1 MRRRLLMVLAAL
13 AAVVLLSGCEVKAS
27 LVLKDDGSGTFT
39 YAVGIDKDFLAR
51 MEPGSDP
58 LGSMRRNAE
67 AQPYKVVLA
76 DYETDKLKG
85 LRATFDFSN
94 IDDLQ
99 QKLSANKRA
108 SQGQTTSAFAFDV
121 LGLSRTKDGW
131 KLSANAGVSSQA
143 NQQLPFDREQLR
155 KLLDAEFTATLPGHA
170 AANNAATVSYGKSG
184 TTFSW
189 NLLAGE
195 GNLDLNAETTSKTK
209 GGFPAAAA
217 AIPAVLVLGGF
228 GAILMR
234 RRSSLRHAA
243 DGPVTG

>member
-1 MRRRLLMVLAAL
+1 MRRRVLAVLAAL
-13 AAVVLLSGCEVKAS
+13 AAVLLLSGCEVKAS

-51 MEPGSDP
+51 MEPGADP
-58 LGSMRRNAE
+58 LGSMRRNSE

-85 LRATFDFSN
+85 LRVTFDFSN

-108 SQGQTTSAFAFDV
+108 TQGQTTSAFAFDV

-131 KLSANAGVSSQA
+131 KLSATAGVSTQA

-155 KLLDAEFTATLPGHA
+155 KLLDAEFSATLPGHA

-184 TTFSW
+184 TTFTW

-195 GNLDLNAETTSKTK
+195 GNLDLSAETTSKK
-209 GGFPAAAA
+209 DSPFPMAAVAV
-217 AIPAVLVLGGF
+217 PAVLILGGL
-228 GAILMR
+228 GAFLT
-234 RRSSLRHAA
+234 RRSSMR
-243 DGPVTG
+243 

>member
-1 MRRRLLMVLAAL
+1 MRRRVLLALAAL
-13 AAVVLLSGCEVKAS
+13 AALLLLSGCEVKAS
-27 LVLKDDGSGTFT
+27 LVLKDDGSGTFA

-99 QKLSANKRA
+99 SKLSANKRA
-108 SQGQTTSAFAFDV
+108 AQGQTGQAASASAFAFDV
-121 LGLSRTKDGW
+121 LGLIRTKDGW
-131 KLSANAGVSSQA
+131 KLSANAGVSTQA

-155 KLLDAEFTATLPGHA
+155 KLLDAEFSATLPGHA
-170 AANNAATVSYGKSG
+170 AANNAASVSYGKSG
-184 TTFSW
+184 TTFTW

-195 GNLDLNAETTSKTK
+195 GNLDLSAQTTSKK
-209 GGFPAAAA
+209 DDPFPFVAV
-217 AIPAVLVLGGF
+217 AIPAVLVLGGL
-228 GAILMR
+228 GAILTR
-234 RRSSLRHAA
+234 RR
-243 DGPVTG
+243 

>member
-1 MRRRLLMVLAAL
+1 MRRRLLATLMAL

-85 LRATFDFSN
+85 LRASFDFSN
-94 IDDLQ
+94 LDDLQ
-99 QKLSANKRA
+99 QKLSANKRGA
-108 SQGQTTSAFAFDV
+108 QGQTASASAFAFDV

-131 KLSANAGVSSQA
+131 KLSANAGVSTQA

-155 KLLDAEFTATLPGHA
+155 KLLDAEFSATLPGHA
-170 AANNAATVSYGKSG
+170 GATNAATVSYGKSG

-195 GNLDLNAETTSKTK
+195 GNLDLKAETTSKK
-209 GGFPAAAA
+209 NGGFPAAAV
-217 AIPAVLVLGGF
+217 AIPAVLVLAGLGT
-228 GAILMR
+228 ILMR
-234 RRSSLRHAA
+234 RRSVR
-243 DGPVTG
+243 